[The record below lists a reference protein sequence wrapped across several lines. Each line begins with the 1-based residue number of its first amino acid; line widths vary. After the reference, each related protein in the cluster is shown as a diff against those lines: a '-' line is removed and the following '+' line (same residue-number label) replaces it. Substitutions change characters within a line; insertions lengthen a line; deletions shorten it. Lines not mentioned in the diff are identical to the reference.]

1 MLNASGSRRIIME
14 NLVKATARGR
24 RWYAPT
30 GQGSGIMVY
39 RGQKYR
45 KVGDV
50 RFWEVIEPHPGP
62 GHQDEWFLRTLDSS
76 VVWSV
81 HELDLENQALWVP
94 VRDT

>member
-1 MLNASGSRRIIME
+1 MWSVRT
-14 NLVKATARGR
+14 VRGR
-24 RWYAPT
+24 RWYAPK

-39 RGQKYR
+39 RGQIYQ

-62 GHQDEWFLRTLDSS
+62 GHLDEWFLRTSDSS
-76 VVWSV
+76 VVWTV
-81 HELDLENQALWVP
+81 HECDLENQALWDP